1 MTQIMTVHDVS
12 AVIVGQCISCKSHY
26 TLSCGNSFS
35 QASFFLIGL
44 AWTGQLLACVMLWL
58 VKNVCK
64 HVIKA
69 IYMDFGTPK
78 SSVEP
83 HF

>member
-1 MTQIMTVHDVS
+1 MLLLLGNAFHVRAI
-12 AVIVGQCISCKSHY
+12 Y

-35 QASFFLIGL
+35 QVSFFKLGL
-44 AWTGQLLACVMLWL
+44 AWTGQLLAFVMLWL
-58 VKNVCK
+58 VKDVCK

-78 SSVEP
+78 SSV
-83 HF
+83 